1 MQVTNAVPVQ
11 RSVYALFVTGD
22 VAEISTSPPAVGAAA
37 YAFWTASAKGHE
49 VFWSAAK
56 TPVAGPAPTLPHAID
71 PSGAGPALVLAE
83 GVDAD
88 GDADADGEVALG
100 LCWPDAVLLVVG
112 RGLVVVWPLLALDAP
127 SSVRKSDHAAKTTAS
142 TTAAAAITT
151 SQRPAPPRRSSG
163 SYAVCHSCGPG
174 CPDVYAGVAAE
185 AGIGNAWVCAGGC
198 HAGGCCADGSH
209 AGGTSLDDG
218 PAAKSSSV
226 SEPSGS
232 AGPCDESVACTDSP
246 SGRWAAPQCGQKAAH
261 TATGCSQVGHCT
273 GDQLLVVRG
282 QAKTQ
287 SCPRRRPLA
296 IRTLWGP

>member
-112 RGLVVVWPLLALDAP
+112 RGLVVVFA
-127 SSVRKSDHAAKTTAS
+127 
-142 TTAAAAITT
+142 
-151 SQRPAPPRRSSG
+151 
-163 SYAVCHSCGPG
+163 CG
-174 CPDVYAGVAAE
+174 
-185 AGIGNAWVCAGGC
+185 
-198 HAGGCCADGSH
+198 
-209 AGGTSLDDG
+209 
-218 PAAKSSSV
+218 
-226 SEPSGS
+226 
-232 AGPCDESVACTDSP
+232 
-246 SGRWAAPQCGQKAAH
+246 
-261 TATGCSQVGHCT
+261 
-273 GDQLLVVRG
+273 
-282 QAKTQ
+282 
-287 SCPRRRPLA
+287 
-296 IRTLWGP
+296 

>member
-1 MQVTNAVPVQ
+1 VPVQ

-56 TPVAGPAPTLPHAID
+56 TPVA
-71 PSGAGPALVLAE
+71 ALVLAE

-185 AGIGNAWVCAGGC
+185 AGIGNAGGC
-198 HAGGCCADGSH
+198 GGGGSH